1 MGLTDE
7 NGDPIPADD
16 PRLPGPDQTAAETAK
31 AEALKVRLAQ
41 SGVTVLDDILDTR
54 AKVEALVQMFV
65 PPGDETPIRRLFLH
79 RVEAA
84 KVRLLGEIM
93 EDVKAQA
100 VKARLVVPQAQVP
113 STIEVHRR

>member
-16 PRLPGPDQTAAETAK
+16 PRLPTADQTAEKTAQ

-41 SGVTVLDDILDTR
+41 SGVTVLNDILDTR

-65 PPGDETPIRRLFLH
+65 PPTEDAPIRRLFLH

-84 KVRLLGEIM
+84 KVMILEEII
-93 EDVKAQA
+93 EDVKAQQA
-100 VKARLVVPQAQVP
+100 KARLVVPQAEVP
-113 STIEVHRR
+113 SSLIVKGR